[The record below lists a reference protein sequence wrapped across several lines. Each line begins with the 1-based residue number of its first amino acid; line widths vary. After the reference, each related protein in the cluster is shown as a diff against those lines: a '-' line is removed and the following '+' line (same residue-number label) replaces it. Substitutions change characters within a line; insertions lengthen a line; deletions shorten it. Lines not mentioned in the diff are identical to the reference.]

1 VAEVILSLD
10 PDTQGTTLPYKTG
23 VQPDPDNEYSFVTG
37 PLWVRT
43 LEDPLRV
50 RFPVFD
56 SGSRI
61 PTRGISEIKD
71 KEELDGHAVYK
82 VLLHG
87 DETLYVYKEV
97 ERPHY
102 VPPDTE
108 ALEQELQNLELF
120 RGTKANI
127 VHLVAAVISQNPYQ
141 TTQTSNGKDSNPNTL
156 RGILLEYHPRGT
168 LETILESPNPEVD
181 PRWCQWACQIASALA
196 EMHQRGLTHMDL
208 KPSNVVISND
218 FDAVLID
225 ISGIGG
231 VTRKRL
237 SLEMLGENDP
247 LSLGFEA
254 RKQNDIWAFGR
265 ILLAMADACR
275 ADDEKP
281 LLRSIAQAAAT
292 RACPRIPLHGA
303 VAALLGCHPPIT
315 QGPS

>member
-1 VAEVILSLD
+1 M
-10 PDTQGTTLPYKTG
+10 
-23 VQPDPDNEYSFVTG
+23 
-37 PLWVRT
+37 
-43 LEDPLRV
+43 
-50 RFPVFD
+50 
-56 SGSRI
+56 
-61 PTRGISEIKD
+61 
-71 KEELDGHAVYK
+71 
-82 VLLHG
+82 
-87 DETLYVYKEV
+87 
-97 ERPHY
+97 
-102 VPPDTE
+102 
-108 ALEQELQNLELF
+108 
-120 RGTKANI
+120 
-127 VHLVAAVISQNPYQ
+127 
-141 TTQTSNGKDSNPNTL
+141 
-156 RGILLEYHPRGT
+156 
-168 LETILESPNPEVD
+168 
-181 PRWCQWACQIASALA
+181 CQIASALA

-237 SLEMLGENDP
+237 SLEILGENDP